1 MAVTSQSAKVTLPT
15 DTQIKIEREFDAPAH
30 LVYRAYTEPELV
42 RRWWTAKR
50 GEMTVVDID
59 LRVGGGWRFVMESPD
74 GFEVAFHGEYR
85 EIVPGERLVS
95 TEVYEAMPDAAAL
108 DTVTFEERHGR
119 TLLTI
124 LVEHT
129 RKEHRDAHVESGM
142 EEGLQDALDLLE
154 QVAATL

>member
-59 LRVGGGWRFVMESPD
+59 LRVGGGWRYVMESPD
-74 GFEVAFHGEYR
+74 GVEVAFHGEYR

-95 TEVYEAMPDAAAL
+95 AEGYEGVADAPAPH
-108 DTVTFEERHGR
+108 TGTF
-119 TLLTI
+119 
-124 LVEHT
+124 
-129 RKEHRDAHVESGM
+129 
-142 EEGLQDALDLLE
+142 
-154 QVAATL
+154 

>member
-42 RRWWTAKR
+42 RRWWTARR

-59 LRVGGGWRFVMESPD
+59 LRVGGGWRYVMESPD